1 MAINYDLFRTFAQM
15 LMLNLLLS
23 ALSLTT
29 IAEEDSIRTERL
41 DEVVV
46 TSNSARQRIKN
57 VQTGAEVIQIENL
70 TSAPQLFGENDI
82 MRSIQ
87 LLPGVKS
94 ESDASSGFQVRGGTS
109 AQNQVLFDNAPVYNV
124 GHLAGLFSAFNDD
137 ALTSATL
144 YKGLLPAQYGG
155 ASSAVLDV
163 TGRSGSKTGWH
174 GGATIGLLR
183 RPHHQRQ
190 DVVSGHSQ
198 TYLYGYVPETIEGL
212 QEQHP
217 VFLRYQRQAG
227 LDD

>member
-1 MAINYDLFRTFAQM
+1 
-15 LMLNLLLS
+15 MLNLLLS

-46 TSNSARQRIKN
+46 TSNSARQRIQN

-109 AQNQVLFDNAPVYNV
+109 AQNQVLFDNECAR
-124 GHLAGLFSAFNDD
+124 L
-137 ALTSATL
+137 
-144 YKGLLPAQYGG
+144 
-155 ASSAVLDV
+155 
-163 TGRSGSKTGWH
+163 
-174 GGATIGLLR
+174 
-183 RPHHQRQ
+183 
-190 DVVSGHSQ
+190 
-198 TYLYGYVPETIEGL
+198 
-212 QEQHP
+212 
-217 VFLRYQRQAG
+217 
-227 LDD
+227 